1 MHRFGWAVASLLA
14 LLSLE
19 AVIAQSAPA
28 PNAQPS
34 QVNFRAK
41 TSALDAIIAIGLAT
55 HSPIGILPGQDT
67 TALCKTRYEF
77 DLTDLDASSALLSVA
92 HQMQYSWYEEDG
104 VMILRAPDLT
114 PRQAE
119 LLDHRFANYPAQ
131 SKRTVHLLTARLAEW
146 LWSSQHPDQGYGG
159 SILDRPGAPE
169 ITLQELKDVTPSQ
182 IANRIVTNGSRG
194 MWISQIRPNAADE
207 MTDYQIILELYRDP
221 NQLQPEI
228 SCAW

>member
-1 MHRFGWAVASLLA
+1 MHRFGWAVAGLLV

-19 AVIAQSAPA
+19 AAVAQTSPG
-28 PNAQPS
+28 PTAQPS
-34 QVNFRAK
+34 QVTFRAK
-41 TSALDAIIAIGLAT
+41 ASALDAIIAIGLAA
-55 HSPIGILPGQDT
+55 HAPIGILPGQDT
-67 TALCKTRYEF
+67 TALCKTRYES

-159 SILDRPGAPE
+159 SILDTPGAPR
-169 ITLQELKDVTPSQ
+169 IDLPDLNDVTPSQ
-182 IANRIVTNGSRG
+182 IANRIVTQGSGG
-194 MWISQIRPNAADE
+194 MWISQIRPHAADE
-207 MTDYQIILELYRDP
+207 INEYDIILELYRDP
-221 NQLQPEI
+221 DQLKGEI
-228 SCAW
+228 ACAW